1 MVFSLLRN
9 TRTRSPRELFAST
22 EELKEINSV
31 DKSIMEK
38 VALVESLNENEKKT
52 IYTMLDAFIGKRKLK
67 DTLSNVLQEVK

>member
-1 MVFSLLRN
+1 
-9 TRTRSPRELFAST
+9 
-22 EELKEINSV
+22 
-31 DKSIMEK
+31 MEK

>member
-1 MVFSLLRN
+1 MFFSLLRN
-9 TRTRSPRELFAST
+9 TRTRSPHKLFAST

-38 VALVESLNENEKKT
+38 VALVESLNEDEKKT

-67 DTLSNVLQEVK
+67 DTLSNVLQKVK